1 MSQLYDVAA
10 RFWEELVSRVEGPL
24 AVCFAPMA
32 DMLFPAK
39 PVPVKTACIARVEKH
54 ATRETQFIRRG

>member
-1 MSQLYDVAA
+1 MSQLYDVTT

-24 AVCFAPMA
+24 APCFVPIA

-39 PVPVKTACIARVEKH
+39 PVAIKTARIARVERH
-54 ATRETQFIRRG
+54 ATRETQFIWRG

>member
-24 AVCFAPMA
+24 ALSLSPIAET
-32 DMLFPAK
+32 LFQAR
-39 PVPVKTACIARVEKH
+39 PVPIKTAYIARVERH